1 LDVSQDW
8 IFFLGSDIHKKEIKM
23 REARIIDMNAE
34 NIFDYG
40 FCGTKNIKHEG
51 CRRKAEWF
59 KKRLAEGMKYK
70 VLYSEEKGMIGLI
83 EYIPGEY
90 AWRAVEAVGYM
101 VIHCLC
107 IFYKPYREKG
117 AATEMI
123 DECIKDAKKE
133 KKHGVAVV
141 TRDGAWM
148 AGKGVFVKKG
158 FEVLDKAEPDFELLV
173 KKFKKDAPTP
183 KFRGNWETVLAKYKR
198 GLTIF
203 WSDQCPYIA
212 KSIHEIRETIK
223 KKYGIKAN
231 IIEMKDHKQA
241 QNAPSPYAIFSL
253 IYDGELLAFHPIS
266 NKRFMNIMDKKL
278 K

>member
-1 LDVSQDW
+1 MSEVR
-8 IFFLGSDIHKKEIKM
+8 IVEM
-23 REARIIDMNAE
+23 EAG

-40 FCGTKNIKHEG
+40 FCGTKNVEHEG

-59 KKRLAEGMKYK
+59 KKRLGEGMKYK
-70 VLYSEEKGMIGLI
+70 VLYSEKKGAVGLI

-90 AWRAVEAVGYM
+90 AWRGVEAKGYM

-117 AATEMI
+117 IASRMI
-123 DECIKDAKKE
+123 DECLKDAARAKKL
-133 KKHGVAVV
+133 GVAVV
-141 TRDGAWM
+141 TRKGAWM
-148 AGKGVFVKKG
+148 VGKDIFLKKG
-158 FEVLDKAEPDFELLV
+158 FESVDRAEPDFELLV
-173 KKFKKDAPTP
+173 KKFKKDALSPRF
-183 KFRGNWETVLAKYKR
+183 KGNWDKVLAKYSK
-198 GLTIF
+198 GLTIL

-212 KSIHEIRETIK
+212 KSICEIK
-223 KKYGIKAN
+223 KTIQDRYGIEASF
-231 IIEMKDHKQA
+231 IEIKNHEQA

-278 K
+278 R

>member
-1 LDVSQDW
+1 MSDV
-8 IFFLGSDIHKKEIKM
+8 
-23 REARIIDMNAE
+23 RIIDMDTG

-59 KKRLAEGMKYK
+59 KKRQTEGMRYK
-70 VLYSEEKGMIGLI
+70 VLYSEEKGTVGLI

-90 AWRAVEAVGYM
+90 AWRAVDADGYM

-117 AATEMI
+117 VAAKMI
-123 DECIKDAKKE
+123 DECIEDAKKE
-133 KKHGVAVV
+133 KKQGVAVV
-141 TRDGAWM
+141 TRRGAWM
-148 AGKGVFVKKG
+148 VSKDLFVKRG
-158 FEVLDKAEPDFELLV
+158 FEVVDKAEPDFELLV
-173 KKFKKDAPTP
+173 KKFKKETPSP
-183 KFRGNWETVLAKYKR
+183 KFKGNWDEVLGKYKK
-198 GLTIF
+198 GLTIL

-223 KKYGIKAN
+223 ERYGIKAN
-231 IIEMKDHKQA
+231 IVEIKDHKQA
-241 QNAPSPYAIFSL
+241 QEAPSPYAIFSL

-266 NKRFMNIMDKKL
+266 NKRFMNIMDKVL
-278 K
+278 KE